1 MLEARALTLEVPGR
15 VLCRDLAFA
24 VKPGE
29 CWGILGNNGS
39 GKTTLVQA
47 LGGLRTPASGGVSL
61 EGRSIEDFGRRE
73 LARRMGV
80 LLQEEAHGFWGNVM
94 EYVLLGRHPHARTVF
109 GWMPEDK
116 EAALAALERLDLAGI
131 AYRSLNTL
139 SGGERQRVRIAQLLA
154 QAPEFL
160 LLDEPLQHLDL
171 RHQLEAMELLR
182 ELAAGEGKALVMV
195 LHETLWAGHYCDH
208 LVLLHDGGR
217 AVSGPA
223 ADLFTHAS
231 LEALYGC
238 ALAEVGGGGLRHFV
252 PTPERR
258 VYSG

>member
-1 MLEARALTLEVPGR
+1 MLEARGLTLEVPGR
-15 VLCRDLAFA
+15 VLCRELAFA

-39 GKTTLVQA
+39 GKTTLVHV
-47 LGGLRTPASGGVSL
+47 LGGLRMSAAGSVSL
-61 EGRSIEDFGRRE
+61 EGRDIADFGRRE
-73 LARRMGV
+73 LARRIGV

-94 EYVLLGRHPHARTVF
+94 EYVLLGRHPHARAMF

-116 EAALAALERLDLAGI
+116 EAALAALERMDLAGI

-139 SGGERQRVRIAQLLA
+139 SGGERQRARIAQLLV
-154 QAPEFL
+154 QAPQFL

-182 ELAAGEGKALVMV
+182 GLALQEGKGLVMV
-195 LHETLWAGHYCDH
+195 LHENLWAGRYCDH

-217 AVSGPA
+217 AVSGRA
-223 ADLFTHAS
+223 ADLLSHAS

-238 ALAEVGGGGLRHFV
+238 ALAEVGGGEMRHFV
-252 PTPERR
+252 PTAGPH
-258 VYSG
+258 VY